1 MPRHEQISEALL
13 SSGAV
18 KFGDFTLTSGRKS
31 DFYVDVKKASS
42 NPHILLQIAS
52 SFSTKSPQNIDT
64 LAGLELGAIPLL
76 VATSLEMKIPFA
88 MIRKESRKHGTN
100 SRIEGALGNKILV
113 IEDVATTG
121 GSIEDAVSVL
131 RAEGSEVD
139 TALVVV
145 DREEGAKERLNKI
158 DVSLISLV
166 TISEIRGN

>member
-1 MPRHEQISEALL
+1 MSKHVQISEALL
-13 SSGAV
+13 STGAV

-42 NPHILLQIAS
+42 QPHILSQLAS
-52 SFSTKSPQNIDT
+52 SFSTEAPQNIDT

-76 VATSLEMKIPFA
+76 VATSLKMKIPFA
-88 MIRKESRKHGTN
+88 MIRKVARKHGTN

-131 RAEGSEVD
+131 REEGSEVD

-145 DREEGAKERLNKI
+145 DREEGAKERLNQI
-158 DVSLISLV
+158 GVSLISLV
-166 TISEIRGN
+166 TISEIRGE

>member
-1 MPRHEQISEALL
+1 MPKHDEISNALL

-18 KFGDFTLTSGRKS
+18 KFGEFTLTSGRKS

-42 NPHILLQIAS
+42 DPLILAQIAS
-52 SFSTKSPQNIDT
+52 SFSTEVPPDIDA

-76 VATSLEMKIPFA
+76 VATSLEMQLPFA

-158 DVSLISLV
+158 GISLISLV
-166 TISEIRGN
+166 TISEIRGS